1 MTDLQKREILRPLMN
16 VPHTLSLKFATPREV
31 EGRYGN
37 QMMFTV
43 MHEGAEK
50 LIFLDPVTARRI
62 TEQGLAAGEE
72 FVLTRQELTQGR
84 KKGIQWVIER
94 EAAETPR
101 RQGGSPAAAEA
112 TSPRHTAQAGG
123 TSNESQRSTN
133 KAAVTASGPERRPQV
148 IPMPA
153 PEPAPETESPSP
165 VRQAGQTMGACLIAA
180 IDALTIA
187 QAYGLQH
194 GLKLQWNEEDVRAT
208 GASLFIQHHRDAGFA
223 ARPQQP
229 AAAGGAR

>member
-1 MTDLQKREILRPLMN
+1 MTEQQKREILRPLMN
-16 VPHTLSLKFATPREV
+16 VPHVLSLKFATPREV

-43 MHEGAEK
+43 EHEGAEK

-62 TEQGLAAGEE
+62 TDQGLAAGEE
-72 FVLTRQELTQGR
+72 FVLTRRELTQGR

-94 EAAETPR
+94 EAAEEPR
-101 RQGGSPAAAEA
+101 RQGGSPATAEGVATAPHGRAADSRSNGSQSSTPA
-112 TSPRHTAQAGG
+112 AARPR
-123 TSNESQRSTN
+123 
-133 KAAVTASGPERRPQV
+133 VV
-148 IPMPA
+148 PMPVAAA
-153 PEPAPETESPSP
+153 PVPETAPVPAASSP
-165 VRQAGQTMGACLIAA
+165 VQQAGQVMGACLIAA

-187 QAYGLQH
+187 QAYGLQY

-223 ARPQQP
+223 ARPQQA